1 MPCKH
6 PYLINFLLVQL
17 VAAYKCPPVFYII
30 TEFLPGGSLRS
41 YLNRTEN
48 HPVPLEKTI
57 SIALDIAHGL
67 EYIHSQG
74 IVHRDIKPENI
85 LFDENFCVKI
95 ADFGIACEETLC
107 DMLVE
112 DEGTY
117 RWMAPEMIKQKAYNR
132 KVDVYSFGLL
142 MWEMVSG
149 RIPYENL
156 TPFQVAYAVANR
168 VMISF
173 FL

>member
-1 MPCKH
+1 
-6 PYLINFLLVQL
+6 
-17 VAAYKCPPVFYII
+17 
-30 TEFLPGGSLRS
+30 LRS
-41 YLNRTEN
+41 YLNSTEH
-48 HPVPLEKTI
+48 HPIPLENII
-57 SIALDIAHGL
+57 SIALDVARGL

-85 LFDENFCVKI
+85 LFDENLCVKI

-107 DMLVE
+107 DVLVE

-142 MWEMVSG
+142 LWEMVSG

-168 VMISF
+168 VNIFLSF
-173 FL
+173 FLSFFRVHLLCTMNI